1 MKINIRNNVFE
12 TNSSSV
18 HTLCICT
25 EDEYEKFK
33 NGELLYDLD
42 LDILTPDVE
51 NKWGD
56 GNITYNEFWGDEDE
70 YDYYDGCLE
79 TYYEEYTS
87 PSGDKIVIFG
97 KYGHD

>member
-33 NGELLYDLD
+33 NGEWLYDSD
-42 LDILTPDVE
+42 LSVLTPDVQ
-51 NKWGD
+51 NIWGD
-56 GNITYNEFWGDEDE
+56 DNITYNEFWDDE
-70 YDYYDGCLE
+70 GCLE
-79 TYYEEYTS
+79 TYCEKYTS
-87 PSGDKIVIFG
+87 PSGDKIVVFG
-97 KYGHD
+97 KYGYN